1 MAPRKKPNSSSKT
14 SSESEEK
21 VDLPSKSID
30 DKIKVKS
37 KTESLPY
44 KRSSLVWISLL
55 CVFTYSSWAVH
66 HYQFDVLPRPLSLKQ
81 AGKRGFSEELA
92 VKHLKSLADFG
103 PHPVGSDALDL
114 ALQYVLTETE
124 KIKKSA
130 HWEVEVQVDLFHV
143 ESGSNN
149 DLKKGLFIGRTLVY
163 ADLKHVVVRIL
174 PKYSSEAEENAILV
188 SSHID
193 TVYSTGGAGDCS
205 SCVGIMLELAR
216 GVSQW
221 GGFKNAIIFLFNTG
235 EEEGLNGA
243 HSFITQHPWSSS
255 VRLAVDLEAMG
266 IGGKSSIFQ
275 SGPDPWAIESF
286 AKVAKYPAAQII
298 AQDLYYSGVIKSATD
313 FQIYQEVAG
322 LSGLDFAFTDNG
334 AVYHTTNDKIELLKP
349 GSLQH
354 LGENILAFLLET
366 AGSSNIP
373 KEKIVETGKD
383 TREDQA
389 IFFDILGSYMVVYRQ
404 RLATMLQNSVVLQSI
419 LIWATSVSM
428 GGYPAAGSLGLS
440 LLSVLLMWVF
450 SLGFSL
456 LVAFVLPLICSSPAP
471 YIANPWVVIGLFA
484 APAVLGALTGQH
496 IGYLL
501 LVKFLK
507 SASTKRDQNRSSVVQ
522 ADRINL
528 EAERW
533 IYKSGF
539 LQWLLILMAGN
550 FYKVGSSYIAF
561 LWLVSPAFAFGF
573 LEATLTKARS
583 PKPLKIATLVL
594 GSALPLL
601 ISSGTFIRLTGTITG
616 MIVRLERNPGNTP
629 EWLGNV
635 MVAVF
640 VATVVCLTL
649 VYLLSY
655 FHLSGPKRLVVFAS
669 FALFGLTLA
678 GVLSG
683 TIPPFTEDV
692 ARTVN
697 VVHVVDSTGTHGD
710 TPTQNSYIS
719 MFSQTPGKLVKELE
733 HLNDEGF
740 VCGKAKVTDFVAFTV
755 NYGCWSSK
763 DTEKGWSES
772 EIPTIKAKNDRVKD
786 ETITEVSIDTK
797 LSTRWILAINT
808 NEIDD
813 FKIEVNSKELV
824 QIGNSGGVD
833 GWHIVQ
839 FSGGKNSPTKFDFSL
854 FWSQNSTR
862 STQTKGDSK
871 SPLLKLRT
879 DVDRW
884 TPKAERVLS
893 KLPKWCSLFG
903 KSTSPQGLAFLTSLP
918 VDF

>member
-1 MAPRKKPNSSSKT
+1 MARKNLNS
-14 SSESEEK
+14 EIEEK
-21 VDLPSKSID
+21 VEFL
-30 DKIKVKS
+30 S
-37 KTESLPY
+37 KTNDEKKKKIESKKTETLY
-44 KRSSLVWISLL
+44 KRSALVWISLL
-55 CVFTYSSWAVH
+55 FVFAYSSWAVH
-66 HYQFDVLPRPLSLKQ
+66 HYQFQVLPRPLSIKQ
-81 AGKRGFSEELA
+81 AGKRGFSEEMA
-92 VKHLKSLADFG
+92 IKHVKSLADFG

-114 ALQYVLTETE
+114 ALQYVLAETE

-163 ADLKHVVVRIL
+163 SDLKHVVVRIL

-193 TVYSTGGAGDCS
+193 TVYTTGGAGDCS
-205 SCVGIMLELAR
+205 SCVGVMLELAR

-221 GGFKNAIIFLFNTG
+221 GGSKNAVIFLFNTG

-255 VRLAVDLEAMG
+255 IRLAVDLEAMG

-286 AKVAKYPAAQII
+286 AKVAKYPAGQII

-334 AVYHTTNDKIELLKP
+334 AVYHTKNDKIELLKP

-354 LGENILAFLLET
+354 LGENMLAFLLET

-373 KEKIVETGKD
+373 KEKTVETGKD

-404 RLATMLQNSVVLQSI
+404 RLATMLQNSVVLQSL

-428 GGYPAAGSLGLS
+428 GGYSAAGSLGLS
-440 LLSVLLMWVF
+440 LLSVILMWVF

-456 LVAFVLPLICSSPAP
+456 LVAFVLPLICPSPAP

-507 SASTKRDQNRSSVVQ
+507 RVSTKREQNGSSVVQ

-533 IYKSGF
+533 IFKSGF

-550 FYKVGSSYIAF
+550 FYKIGSSYIAF
-561 LWLVSPAFAFGF
+561 LWLISPAFAFGF

-594 GSALPLL
+594 GSALPIL

-616 MIVRLERNPGNTP
+616 IIVRLERNPGNTP

-655 FHLSGPKRLVVFAS
+655 FHLSGPKRSIVFAS
-669 FALFGLTLA
+669 LALFGLTLA
-678 GVLSG
+678 GVLAG

-697 VVHVVDSTGTHGD
+697 VVHVVESTGTYGD
-710 TPTQNSYIS
+710 TPTQSSHIS

-733 HLNDEGF
+733 HLKDEGF
-740 VCGKAKVTDFVAFTV
+740 VCGKEKVTDFVTFTV

-763 DTEKGWSES
+763 DAEHGWSES
-772 EIPTIKAKNDRVKD
+772 EIPTIEVKGNRVKD
-786 ETITEVSIDTK
+786 ETVTQVSIDTK
-797 LSTRWILAINT
+797 FSTRWVLAINT
-808 NEIDD
+808 KEIDD

-824 QIGNSGGVD
+824 QIGNNGGVD
-833 GWHIVQ
+833 GWHIIQ
-839 FSGGKNSPTKFDFSL
+839 FSGGKNSPTKFDMSL
-854 FWSQNSTR
+854 FWSQNSSRT
-862 STQTKGDSK
+862 TQTPYEDKGDRK
-871 SPLLKLRT
+871 IPLLKLRT
-879 DVDRW
+879 DVNRW
-884 TPKAERVLS
+884 TRKAERVLS

-903 KSTSPQGLAFLTSLP
+903 KSTSPQALAFLTSLP

>member
-1 MAPRKKPNSSSKT
+1 MIR
-14 SSESEEK
+14 
-21 VDLPSKSID
+21 L
-30 DKIKVKS
+30 KVKS

-55 CVFTYSSWAVH
+55 CVFIYSSWAVH
-66 HYQFDVLPRPLSLKQ
+66 HYQFDVLPRPLGIKQ

-92 VKHLKSLADFG
+92 IKHLKSLADLG

-114 ALQYVLTETE
+114 ALQYVLAETE
-124 KIKKSA
+124 KIKKLA

-143 ESGSNN
+143 EYGSNN

-205 SCVGIMLELAR
+205 SCVGVMLELAR

-275 SGPDPWAIESF
+275 TGPDPWAIESF

-298 AQDLYYSGVIKSATD
+298 AQDLFNSGLIKSSTD

-322 LSGLDFAFTDNG
+322 LLGSIL
-334 AVYHTTNDKIELLKP
+334 HSQIMNDKIELLRP

-354 LGENILAFLLET
+354 LGENMLAFLLET

-373 KEKIVETGKD
+373 KEKTVETGKD
-383 TREDQA
+383 TSEDQA

-404 RLATMLQNSVVLQSI
+404 RLATMLQNSVALQSI

-507 SASTKRDQNRSSVVQ
+507 SACTKREQNTSSVVQ

-539 LQWLLILMAGN
+539 LQWLILMAGN
-550 FYKVGSSYIAF
+550 FYKIGSSYIAF

-573 LEATLTKARS
+573 LEATLTKVRS

-594 GSALPLL
+594 GSALPVL

-655 FHLSGPKRLVVFAS
+655 FHLSGPKRAVVFAS
-669 FALFGLTLA
+669 FALIGLTLS

-697 VVHVVDSTGTHGD
+697 VVHVVESTGIHGD
-710 TPTQNSYIS
+710 TPTQKSYIS
-719 MFSQTPGKLVKELE
+719 MFSQTL
-733 HLNDEGF
+733 
-740 VCGKAKVTDFVAFTV
+740 VTDFVAFTV
-755 NYGCWSSK
+755 NYGCWK
-763 DTEKGWSES
+763 
-772 EIPTIKAKNDRVKD
+772 IPTIKPKNDRVKD
-786 ETITEVSIDTK
+786 ETVTEVSIDTK

-813 FKIEVNSKELV
+813 FKIEANSKELV

-833 GWHIVQ
+833 GWHIIQ

-862 STQTKGDSK
+862 STQTPNKNKG
-871 SPLLKLRT
+871 PLLKLRT